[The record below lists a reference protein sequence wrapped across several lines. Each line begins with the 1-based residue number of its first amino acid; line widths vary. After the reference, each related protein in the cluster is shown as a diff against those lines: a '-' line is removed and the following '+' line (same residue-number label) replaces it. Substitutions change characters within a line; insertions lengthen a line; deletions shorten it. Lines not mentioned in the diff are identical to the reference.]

1 MNNTKSLQSGTL
13 GKYKLLDLIGTGSLG
28 QVFLAEIVEYNN
40 DEAFKKNQRQL
51 IRKGTQIVIK
61 KIPNSEYL

>member
-28 QVFLAEIVEYNN
+28 LVFLAEIVEYNN